1 MTDKKRTK
9 KELEEELET
18 AVSNNASLVEQYNTL
33 YTEAMQVQKVAGD
46 RLVSIRLLE
55 AFANEVNAALN
66 KLRSDVAEVNRTNQ
80 AEAQAEE
87 EARVAFF
94 GCDRNPQ
101 FVEARAAAIIDVVE
115 IDEQRRQRLAAPCDI
130 LGVGGAIRVVMWG

>member
-1 MTDKKRTK
+1 M
-9 KELEEELET
+9 EEELET

-33 YTEAMQVQKVAGD
+33 YTEAMQIQKVAGD

-80 AEAQAEE
+80 AEAQAAEE
-87 EARVAFF
+87 EQ
-94 GCDRNPQ
+94 N
-101 FVEARAAAIIDVVE
+101 
-115 IDEQRRQRLAAPCDI
+115 
-130 LGVGGAIRVVMWG
+130 

>member
-1 MTDKKRTK
+1 M
-9 KELEEELET
+9 EEELET

-87 EARVAFF
+87 E
-94 GCDRNPQ
+94 
-101 FVEARAAAIIDVVE
+101 EK
-115 IDEQRRQRLAAPCDI
+115 
-130 LGVGGAIRVVMWG
+130 

>member
-1 MTDKKRTK
+1 M
-9 KELEEELET
+9 EEELET

-66 KLRSDVAEVNRTNQ
+66 KLRNDVAEVNRTNQ
-80 AEAQAEE
+80 AETQAVEE
-87 EARVAFF
+87 EQ
-94 GCDRNPQ
+94 N
-101 FVEARAAAIIDVVE
+101 
-115 IDEQRRQRLAAPCDI
+115 
-130 LGVGGAIRVVMWG
+130 

>member
-1 MTDKKRTK
+1 M
-9 KELEEELET
+9 EEELET

-66 KLRSDVAEVNRTNQ
+66 KLRNDVAEVNRTNQ

-87 EARVAFF
+87 E
-94 GCDRNPQ
+94 
-101 FVEARAAAIIDVVE
+101 EK
-115 IDEQRRQRLAAPCDI
+115 
-130 LGVGGAIRVVMWG
+130 

>member
-1 MTDKKRTK
+1 M
-9 KELEEELET
+9 EEELET

-33 YTEAMQVQKVAGD
+33 YTEAMQIQKVAGD

-87 EARVAFF
+87 E
-94 GCDRNPQ
+94 
-101 FVEARAAAIIDVVE
+101 EK
-115 IDEQRRQRLAAPCDI
+115 
-130 LGVGGAIRVVMWG
+130 

>member
-33 YTEAMQVQKVAGD
+33 YTEAMQIQKVAGD

-55 AFANEVNAALN
+55 AFANEVNASLN

-80 AEAQAEE
+80 AETQAAEE
-87 EARVAFF
+87 EQ
-94 GCDRNPQ
+94 N
-101 FVEARAAAIIDVVE
+101 
-115 IDEQRRQRLAAPCDI
+115 
-130 LGVGGAIRVVMWG
+130 

>member
-1 MTDKKRTK
+1 LADKKRTK

-33 YTEAMQVQKVAGD
+33 YTEAMQIQKVAGE

-80 AEAQAEE
+80 AEVQAAEE
-87 EARVAFF
+87 EQ
-94 GCDRNPQ
+94 N
-101 FVEARAAAIIDVVE
+101 
-115 IDEQRRQRLAAPCDI
+115 
-130 LGVGGAIRVVMWG
+130 

>member
-1 MTDKKRTK
+1 VTDKKRTK

-33 YTEAMQVQKVAGD
+33 YTEAMQVQKVAGE

-55 AFANEVNAALN
+55 VFANEVNAALN

-80 AEAQAEE
+80 AETQAAEE
-87 EARVAFF
+87 EQ
-94 GCDRNPQ
+94 N
-101 FVEARAAAIIDVVE
+101 
-115 IDEQRRQRLAAPCDI
+115 
-130 LGVGGAIRVVMWG
+130 

>member
-1 MTDKKRTK
+1 VADKKRTK

-33 YTEAMQVQKVAGD
+33 YTEAMQIQKVAGD

-55 AFANEVNAALN
+55 AFANEVNASLN

-80 AEAQAEE
+80 AETQAAEE
-87 EARVAFF
+87 EQ
-94 GCDRNPQ
+94 N
-101 FVEARAAAIIDVVE
+101 
-115 IDEQRRQRLAAPCDI
+115 
-130 LGVGGAIRVVMWG
+130 

>member
-1 MTDKKRTK
+1 VTDKKRTK

-33 YTEAMQVQKVAGD
+33 YTEAMQIQKVAGD

-55 AFANEVNAALN
+55 AFANEVNASLN

-80 AEAQAEE
+80 AETQAAEE
-87 EARVAFF
+87 EQ
-94 GCDRNPQ
+94 N
-101 FVEARAAAIIDVVE
+101 
-115 IDEQRRQRLAAPCDI
+115 
-130 LGVGGAIRVVMWG
+130 

>member
-1 MTDKKRTK
+1 MADKKRTK

-33 YTEAMQVQKVAGD
+33 YTEAMQIQKVAGD

-80 AEAQAEE
+80 AETQAAEE
-87 EARVAFF
+87 EQ
-94 GCDRNPQ
+94 N
-101 FVEARAAAIIDVVE
+101 
-115 IDEQRRQRLAAPCDI
+115 
-130 LGVGGAIRVVMWG
+130 

>member
-33 YTEAMQVQKVAGD
+33 YTEAMQIQKVAGD

-66 KLRSDVAEVNRTNQ
+66 KLRNDLAEVSRANQ
-80 AEAQAEE
+80 AETQAAEE
-87 EARVAFF
+87 EQ
-94 GCDRNPQ
+94 N
-101 FVEARAAAIIDVVE
+101 
-115 IDEQRRQRLAAPCDI
+115 
-130 LGVGGAIRVVMWG
+130 

>member
-66 KLRSDVAEVNRTNQ
+66 KLRNDVAEVNRTNQ
-80 AEAQAEE
+80 AETQAEE
-87 EARVAFF
+87 E
-94 GCDRNPQ
+94 
-101 FVEARAAAIIDVVE
+101 
-115 IDEQRRQRLAAPCDI
+115 EQS
-130 LGVGGAIRVVMWG
+130 

>member
-1 MTDKKRTK
+1 M
-9 KELEEELET
+9 EEELET

-66 KLRSDVAEVNRTNQ
+66 KLRNDVAEVNRTNQ
-80 AEAQAEE
+80 AETQAAEE
-87 EARVAFF
+87 EQ
-94 GCDRNPQ
+94 N
-101 FVEARAAAIIDVVE
+101 
-115 IDEQRRQRLAAPCDI
+115 
-130 LGVGGAIRVVMWG
+130 